1 MEPLMSNAELL
12 QQAPPNN
19 IKMFRAMVTIGSL
32 CALLIVMAFETTLP
46 IIKKNKTEALEKAVF
61 KVLPGAKQR
70 VTFKKT
76 DNGFE
81 PMTGEVT
88 NEQVVYA
95 GFNDQN
101 KLIGLAIEAS
111 GQGFQDVLNIL
122 YGYSIEKQAVVGFY
136 VLESRETPGLGDK
149 IEKDENFLKNF
160 EALDVSLD
168 ESLQMIKNAVI
179 PVKNGTKENPWQ
191 VDCITGA
198 TISSKAIGNIISAS
212 SQYWCP
218 IIYANKESFKKE

>member
-1 MEPLMSNAELL
+1 MGPLMNNSDLL
-12 QQAPPNN
+12 QQAPPSN
-19 IKMFRAMVTIGSL
+19 IKMFRAMVSIGTL
-32 CALLIVMAFETTLP
+32 CALLIVITYETTLP
-46 IIKKNKTEALEKAVF
+46 IIKQNKTEALEKAVF
-61 KVLPGAKQR
+61 KVLPGATQR
-70 VTFKKT
+70 VTYKKT
-76 DNGFE
+76 ENGFE
-81 PMTGEVT
+81 AMTGDIT

-95 GFNDQN
+95 GFDNQN

-122 YGYSIEKQAVVGFY
+122 YGYSAEKQAVVGFY

-168 ESLQMIKNAVI
+168 ERFQAIKNPVE
-179 PVKNGTKENPWQ
+179 PVKNGTKVNEWQ

-198 TISSKAIGNIISAS
+198 TISSKAIANIISVS

-218 IIYANKESFKKE
+218 IIYTNKESFKKE